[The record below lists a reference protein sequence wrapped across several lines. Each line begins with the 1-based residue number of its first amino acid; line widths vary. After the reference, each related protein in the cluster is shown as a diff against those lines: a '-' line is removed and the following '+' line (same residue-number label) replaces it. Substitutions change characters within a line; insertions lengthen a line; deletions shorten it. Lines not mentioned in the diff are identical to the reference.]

1 MNNPAK
7 INRSRRLRK
16 KLYMDE
22 FSILGFGFTC
32 ALAFENEAELNI
44 FFGKFID
51 FVESKNLHVAGGADD
66 ENFDGFITSIGRY
79 DSATEEDR
87 TDIQNWLTAQEKVS
101 EVLLG
106 KLEDPVYADV
116 EV

>member
-1 MNNPAK
+1 MNNPTK

-32 ALAFENEAELNI
+32 ELAFENDEQLDN
-44 FFGKFID
+44 FFSDFID
-51 FVESKNLHVAGGADD
+51 FVESKDLHVSGGTDD
-66 ENFDGFITSIGRY
+66 ESFDGFITSIGRY
-79 DSATEEDR
+79 ESATEDDR
-87 TDIQNWLTAQEKVS
+87 TDIQNWLSKQEKVS

-106 KLEDPVYADV
+106 KLEDPVYVD
-116 EV
+116 